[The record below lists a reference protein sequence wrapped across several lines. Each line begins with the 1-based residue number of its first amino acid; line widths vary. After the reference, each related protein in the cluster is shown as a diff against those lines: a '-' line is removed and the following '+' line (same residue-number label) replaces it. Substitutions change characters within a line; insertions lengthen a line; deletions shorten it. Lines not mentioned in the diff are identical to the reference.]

1 MTITITIASNTTIT
15 ITSAEPPAKACR
27 FRATSIWRNGM
38 LDVRFN
44 WTREQ
49 VTNPGTP
56 DSFQITLSV
65 DGAAAGSISV
75 PVTAAGDSGGYSC
88 LYSAGGGPAL
98 NAGDTVMG
106 VNVPTDSVNN
116 LKGPPSTAS
125 CTVTNPPVAP
135 AAAVD
140 FTATPLSS

>member
-1 MTITITIASNTTIT
+1 
-15 ITSAEPPAKACR
+15 
-27 FRATSIWRNGM
+27 M
-38 LDVRFN
+38 LDVRFD